1 MLIKICP
8 LSTGVVSG
16 IAASSAEKA
25 LIAKRNTLHNS
36 YHVQMFFCERLFKSS
51 KDILATNQSRS
62 ALCVCVCV
70 LVELVAV

>member
-16 IAASSAEKA
+16 IAAESAEKA

-51 KDILATNQSRS
+51 KDILATNQVG
-62 ALCVCVCV
+62 LQCVCV